1 MDLVLLLYSFVLI
14 LSVLVRADYVGQSV
28 SGEVD
33 HGNYT
38 YYTLR
43 EDFNKKNSK
52 KSDIVTIRS
61 GTYLP
66 YLNSDIKISD
76 ICLKTLYLPTYH
88 KEIVTQFS

>member
-1 MDLVLLLYSFVLI
+1 MFKTK
-14 LSVLVRADYVGQSV
+14 LSVKGKFWRTFCRIEAGFSFLQSKLIRNFDGV
-28 SGEVD
+28 KEKQD
-33 HGNYT
+33 FQNF
-38 YYTLR
+38 R

-76 ICLKTLYLPTYH
+76 ICSKILYLPTPR
-88 KEIVTQFS
+88 K

>member
-1 MDLVLLLYSFVLI
+1 MTFVQRVLGSLNIEDL
-14 LSVLVRADYVGQSV
+14 
-28 SGEVD
+28 GE
-33 HGNYT
+33 
-38 YYTLR
+38 LR

-76 ICLKTLYLPTYH
+76 ICSETFYLPTPR
-88 KEIVTQFS
+88 K

>member
-1 MDLVLLLYSFVLI
+1 MIIALPAIF
-14 LSVLVRADYVGQSV
+14 
-28 SGEVD
+28 
-33 HGNYT
+33 
-38 YYTLR
+38 LR

-76 ICLKTLYLPTYH
+76 ICLKILYRVSQKQAYMAYKSRLNIEL
-88 KEIVTQFS
+88 KFIE